1 MVQHRVGIAK
11 SPTGI
16 RGLDEIT
23 GGGLPRGRAT
33 LVTGG
38 PGCGKSVFSLQTL
51 VHGAREQSEPGIFVA
66 FEESAQRI
74 LANAASFGWDL
85 PALQRKKLFFIDA
98 QPSFDVIDTGGAD
111 LQGLLAALDARVAQ
125 MGAKRIVLDSLDVL
139 LSWVGDGAGAQREIA
154 RLNEWLLTRDITV
167 VMTANA
173 LSSSEQVRGALDFL
187 PFVADCVISL
197 RHRDVEGF
205 SQRSVRIHKY
215 RGSAFSENASPLI
228 IGARGI
234 QVAGLARSES
244 STKASAER
252 LSTGVRDLDAMLA
265 GGYFAGSSVLATG
278 APGTSK
284 TTLGGAF
291 VESVCARGQ
300 RALFVSFD
308 SSRIELVRNLASVK
322 VRLGRFV
329 RSGLLRIESRHAADA
344 SAEAHLLDIRTLVD
358 EHRPS
363 ALVIDPIS
371 ALGQHGNAAT
381 AHEVVAR
388 LILMAKERGITVFC
402 TSLLGNRGVVAE
414 ASRLEISTIADTWIH
429 LTYVVHA
436 GERNRA
442 LTVVKSRGT
451 AHSNQVRELV
461 LSAGGIS
468 LADVYTSSG
477 DVLMGSLRMQRE
489 QADAANATQQQSE
502 RRRQSLQAER
512 LHEELSAKIAGLQRE
527 LLLRE
532 AEAALLE
539 ADHRAADAGRSS
551 DRRDRIGRRGGERK
565 S

>member
-1 MVQHRVGIAK
+1 M
-11 SPTGI
+11 
-16 RGLDEIT
+16 DEIT

-38 PGCGKSVFSLQTL
+38 PGCGKSVLSLQTL

-154 RLNEWLLTRDITV
+154 RLNEWLLTRDLTV

-173 LSSSEQVRGALDFL
+173 LSGGEQIRGALDFL

-244 STKASAER
+244 STKGSAKR

-291 VESVCARGQ
+291 VESVCAGGQ

-344 SAEAHLLDIRTLVD
+344 SAEAHLLDIRTVVD

-371 ALGQHGNAAT
+371 ALGHHGNEAT

-402 TSLLGNRGVVAE
+402 TSLLGNRAAVAE

-461 LSAGGIS
+461 LSSGGIS

-502 RRRQSLQAER
+502 RRRQSLQAQR
-512 LHEELSAKIAGLQRE
+512 LLEELSAKITGLQRE